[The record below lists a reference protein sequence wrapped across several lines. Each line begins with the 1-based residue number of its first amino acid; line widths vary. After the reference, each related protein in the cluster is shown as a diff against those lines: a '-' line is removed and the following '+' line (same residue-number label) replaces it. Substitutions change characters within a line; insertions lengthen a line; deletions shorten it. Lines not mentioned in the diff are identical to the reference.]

1 MRTEAPALIPIFRSD
16 LQARLLLRVHTD
28 EEPHTASELARFLD
42 APEPTVHREASR
54 LADAGLLLRARV
66 GRSYYSRVR
75 RARNAGDHRGE
86 DKPQSADDVRADLP
100 DCRRIVDIAA
110 NTLPHLTPF
119 A

>member
-1 MRTEAPALIPIFRSD
+1 MPANWPGSWTPPSRRCT
-16 LQARLLLRVHTD
+16 ARRRAWPT
-28 EEPHTASELARFLD
+28 PGCSF
-42 APEPTVHREASR
+42 APESA
-54 LADAGLLLRARV
+54 A
-66 GRSYYSRVR
+66 YSRVR

>member
-28 EEPHTASELARFLD
+28 EEPHTASELARLLD

-75 RARNAGDHRGE
+75 RPQRGRPPGARRSRRAPTTCARTCPTAGASWTSPRT
-86 DKPQSADDVRADLP
+86 L
-100 DCRRIVDIAA
+100 CR
-110 NTLPHLTPF
+110 T
-119 A
+119 